1 MSSRIQ
7 SNQPKPKQEARGL
20 KRPQEKSKF
29 HEAVQILKIL
39 VKWINQ
45 LQISTITPLNKKPL
59 SRGEGTEE
67 IAVPENCSTTS
78 KILHDFK

>member
-29 HEAVQILKIL
+29 HAQDEAIKILKIL
-39 VKWINQ
+39 VK
-45 LQISTITPLNKKPL
+45 
-59 SRGEGTEE
+59 
-67 IAVPENCSTTS
+67 
-78 KILHDFK
+78 